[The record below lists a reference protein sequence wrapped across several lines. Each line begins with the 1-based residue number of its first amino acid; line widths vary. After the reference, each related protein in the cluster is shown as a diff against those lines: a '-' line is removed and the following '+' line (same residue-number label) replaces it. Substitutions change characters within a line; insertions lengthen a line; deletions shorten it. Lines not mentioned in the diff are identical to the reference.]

1 MSTTTSTLNG
11 SREHDD
17 TLDRENPTEARTETE
32 TENETGTGATHFEPI
47 WSEAERRHL
56 RRIATS
62 QSSRSAGSQQGGGHN
77 HSRTHTP
84 TQPATRPELDP
95 LSDKFSLSEWM
106 KCKVEQFAAGAIQRR
121 HTGVLFQNLSVHG
134 TAAEIKLQ
142 KSVGSILTAPLHLK
156 QIAQG
161 RQRHKAIL
169 QNFDGLVNRG
179 EMLLVLGRPGS
190 GCSTFLKSISANYEG
205 LSLGEG
211 SSISYDGIPQKV
223 MKEQFRGDILYNG
236 ETEKH
241 FPQLT
246 VGQTLTFA
254 AAARAPRSREPGM
267 SRTDYI
273 NQVRD
278 VVLAVFGLSHA
289 IDTKVG
295 SDYVRGVSGGERK
308 RVSIAE
314 MALAG
319 SPLSCWD
326 NATRGLDS
334 ASAFEFVKAVELSSR
349 IFGTTHLVAAYQASQ
364 AMYDRFDKVI
374 VLYEGREIFFGAT
387 AQAKPFFENMGWRCP
402 ARKSTGDFLTGL
414 TSPREREAKEGWET
428 RVPRTAEE
436 FEQYWRNSAEF
447 HALRG
452 EMAAAQERFEREGTT
467 AEEFL
472 ASKRQRQA
480 KHTRAKSPYTINNG
494 MQVALCTRRAYQR
507 IWNDIASTATTIG
520 GNIVMALII
529 ASLFYGTPFGTQAF
543 FSKSSLLFFT
553 VLLNSLMTVT
563 EINALYGQRPIVEKH
578 ASYAFY
584 HPFAEA
590 LAGVVADLTIKIAAS
605 VIFNTIIYFLG
616 GLRYEAGPYFIFFIV
631 NFAALLS
638 MSSIFR
644 TVAATTKTIS
654 QALAA
659 AGVILIAVV
668 VYTGFVIP
676 RPNMHPWFKWLTW
689 IDPLAFAFEALMV
702 NEFHGRDFPC
712 SNVVP
717 AYPGFTNGSGDMFV
731 CAEKGA
737 IPGQLFV
744 NGDRYLE
751 ASFGYQH
758 SHLWRNF
765 GILLGFLFFF
775 LILYLTV
782 TEFNSHSTSSAEA
795 LVFKPGHVPKTIQ
808 QGVSEKKSQAVVEEP
823 GTQDEELD
831 ALPKQGDV
839 FMWRNVCYDIKLRKD
854 QKRLLDRV
862 SGWVKPGT
870 LTALMGVSGAGK
882 TTLLNVLAQRVSVG
896 VVTGD
901 MLVNGSP
908 LAASFPRRTGYVQQ
922 QDLHLHTSTV
932 REALRFSA
940 LLRQPKST
948 PVAEKHAYVE
958 KVIRM
963 LNMADFADAVI
974 GVPGEGLNV
983 EQRKLL
989 TIGVELAA
997 KPTLLLFLD
1006 EPTSGLDSQSSWSI
1020 VSFLRKL
1027 ADNGQAVLSTIH
1039 QPSATLFEQF
1049 DRLLFLAQGGRTVYF
1064 GDIGDDS
1071 RLLLDYFE
1079 RNGARRCGD
1088 SENPAEYI
1096 LELAGAGSG
1105 APGQSKVD
1113 WPAVWRGSSEAAAV
1127 EAELDGLQRTLQE
1140 KHAHDTDAPE
1150 DHTEFAMPLWDQLVT
1165 VSIRV
1170 FQQYWRTPTYIGGKY
1185 SLGIASALFIGFS
1198 FYIPGHSIQAIQSMI
1213 FAIFMMTAIFAAL
1226 VQQVMPQFIFQR
1238 DLYEVRERPSRTYHW
1253 AAFMVSNIL
1262 VEIPY
1267 AVLLGIMVFAAFT
1280 YAVFGITSGQHQA
1293 LLMLFCVQFFVFG
1306 STFAHMVVAALPDAE
1321 TAGQIATLLFYL
1333 TLTFNGV
1340 LLPSV
1345 MLPGFWI
1352 FMYRVS
1358 PMTYI
1363 VNGIATV
1370 IAGRPV
1376 HCATKELSLFQPY
1389 PSPGTTCGQYMAR
1402 YLQAAGAAGGAL
1414 INPDA
1419 TADCQYCSLRVT
1431 DQFLGA
1437 RDINAN
1443 DGWRD
1448 FGIVWAFVAF
1458 NIAAAI
1464 SLYYL
1469 FRVKTWGRR

>member
-1 MSTTTSTLNG
+1 MG
-11 SREHDD
+11 
-17 TLDRENPTEARTETE
+17 
-32 TENETGTGATHFEPI
+32 
-47 WSEAERRHL
+47 
-56 RRIATS
+56 
-62 QSSRSAGSQQGGGHN
+62 
-77 HSRTHTP
+77 
-84 TQPATRPELDP
+84 
-95 LSDKFSLSEWM
+95 
-106 KCKVEQFAAGAIQRR
+106 
-121 HTGVLFQNLSVHG
+121 
-134 TAAEIKLQ
+134 KL
-142 KSVGSILTAPLHLK
+142 KSVSITP
-156 QIAQG
+156 
-161 RQRHKAIL
+161 
-169 QNFDGLVNRG
+169 
-179 EMLLVLGRPGS
+179 MTW
-190 GCSTFLKSISANYEG
+190 STRKTNQASK
-205 LSLGEG
+205 
-211 SSISYDGIPQKV
+211 D
-223 MKEQFRGDILYNG
+223 
-236 ETEKH
+236 

-267 SRTDYI
+267 SRKDYI

-289 IDTKVG
+289 VHTKVG
-295 SDYVRGVSGGERK
+295 SDYIRGVSGGERK

-319 SPLSCWD
+319 SPFCCWD

-334 ASAFEFVKAVELSSR
+334 ASAFEFVKALELSSQ

-364 AMYDRFDKVI
+364 AMYDIFDKVI
-374 VLYEGREIFFGAT
+374 LLYEGREIFFGST
-387 AQAKPFFENMGWRCP
+387 SRAKQYFEEMGWKCP
-402 ARKSTGDFLTGL
+402 PRKSTGDFLTGL
-414 TSPREREAKEGWET
+414 TSPREREVREGFES

-436 FEQYWRNSAEF
+436 FEKYWRSSPEFRALQAEI
-447 HALRG
+447 
-452 EMAAAQERFEREGTT
+452 AAAEEKFEREGTT
-467 AEEFL
+467 VEEFIE
-472 ASKRQRQA
+472 SKRQRQA
-480 KHTRAKSPYTINNG
+480 KHTRPKSPYTINNA
-494 MQVALCTRRAYQR
+494 MQVMLCTKRAYQR

-520 GNIVMALII
+520 GNIVMSLII

-553 VLLNSLMTVT
+553 VLLNSLLTVT
-563 EINALYGQRPIVEKH
+563 EINALYAQRPIVEKH

-590 LAGVVADLTIKIAAS
+590 LAGVISDMTIKIAAS
-605 VIFNTIIYFLG
+605 IIFNTIIYFLG
-616 GLRYEAGPYFIFFIV
+616 GLRYEAGPFFIFFLI
-631 NFAALLS
+631 NFTALLS

-644 TVAATTKTIS
+644 TVAAASKTIA

-668 VYTGFVIP
+668 VYTGFILP
-676 RPNMHPWFKWLTW
+676 RPNMHPWFKWITW
-689 IDPLAFAFEALMV
+689 IDPLAYAFEALIV
-702 NEFHGRDFPC
+702 NEFHGRNFPC
-712 SNVVP
+712 SNVIP
-717 AYPGFTNGSGDMFV
+717 AYPGFTNGSSNTFV
-731 CAEKGA
+731 CGEKGA
-737 IPGQLFV
+737 IPGELFV

-751 ASFGYQH
+751 VSFGYKH
-758 SHLWRNF
+758 AHLWRNF

-775 LILYLTV
+775 LILYLVV
-782 TEFNSHSTSSAEA
+782 TEFNSHSTSTAEA
-795 LVFKPGHVPKTIQ
+795 LVFKPGHIPATIQ
-808 QGVSEKKSQAVVEEP
+808 KGVAEKGSHSVIEKPQEQEP
-823 GTQDEELD
+823 EDELD

-839 FMWRNVCYDIKLRKD
+839 FMWRNVCYDIKYHNGDR
-854 QKRLLDRV
+854 RLLDDV

-908 LAASFPRRTGYVQQ
+908 LNASFPRRTGYVQQ

-940 LLRQPKST
+940 LLRQPKTT
-948 PVAEKHAYVE
+948 PVEEKHAYVE

-963 LNMADFADAVI
+963 LNMTEFADAVI

-1064 GDIGDDS
+1064 GDIGRDS
-1071 RLLLDYFE
+1071 SLLLDYFE
-1079 RNGARRCGD
+1079 RNGARKCGA

-1096 LELAGAGSG
+1096 LELAGAGTSNT
-1105 APGQSKVD
+1105 ANKID
-1113 WPAVWRGSSEAAAV
+1113 WPAVWRSSPEAAAL
-1127 EAELDGLQRTLQE
+1127 EAELDGLQRTLLE
-1140 KHAHDTDAPE
+1140 KHAHDVDRPE
-1150 DHTEFAMPLWDQLVT
+1150 DHAEFAMPLWDQLVA

-1185 SLGIASALFIGFS
+1185 TLGIASALFIGFS
-1198 FYIPGHSIQAIQSMI
+1198 FYLPGHSIQAIQSMI
-1213 FAIFMMTAIFAAL
+1213 FAIFMMTAIFAAV

-1253 AAFMVSNIL
+1253 VAFMVSNIL

-1267 AVLLGIMVFAAFT
+1267 AVLLGIMLFAAFS
-1280 YAVFGITSGQHQA
+1280 YPVFGIGSSETQGA
-1293 LLMLFCVQFFVFG
+1293 ILLFCVQFFVFG

-1340 LLPSV
+1340 LLPSK

-1358 PMTYI
+1358 PMTYL

-1370 IAGRPV
+1370 ISGRPV
-1376 HCATKELSLFQPY
+1376 RCAKSELAVFQPLQ
-1389 PSPGTTCGQYMAR
+1389 GTTCAQYMQR
-1402 YLQAAGAAGGAL
+1402 YLEAAGAAGGYL
-1414 INPDA
+1414 NNPD
-1419 TADCQYCSLRVT
+1419 DRENCQYCQLRVT
-1431 DQFLGA
+1431 DQFLA
-1437 RDINAN
+1437 ERDIHAS
-1443 DGWRD
+1443 DRWRD
-1448 FGIVWAFVAF
+1448 FGILWAFIGFNVVA
-1458 NIAAAI
+1458 AVT
-1464 SLYYL
+1464 LYYV
-1469 FRVKTWGRR
+1469 FRVRAWGRKR

>member
-1 MSTTTSTLNG
+1 MSESTLKG
-11 SREHDD
+11 SGQQHDD
-17 TLDRENPTEARTETE
+17 HASKDGPHQPIHDTAQY
-32 TENETGTGATHFEPI
+32 EPM
-47 WSEAERRHL
+47 WSEAEREHL
-56 RRIATS
+56 QRIATNES
-62 QSSRSAGSQQGGGHN
+62 ARSAGSQ
-77 HSRTHTP
+77 
-84 TQPATRPELDP
+84 PAGYKRPEIDP
-95 LSDKFSLSEWM
+95 ASDKFDLSEWM
-106 KCKVEQFAAGAIQRR
+106 RFKVEQFSTGAIKRR
-121 HTGVLFQNLSVHG
+121 HTGVIFKDLSVHG
-134 TAAEIKLQ
+134 SAAEIKLQ
-142 KSVGSILTAPLHLK
+142 KSVGSILTTPLHLK
-156 QIAQG
+156 QMVHG
-161 RQRHKAIL
+161 RKRHKAIL
-169 QNFDGLVNRG
+169 QNFDGILKRG
-179 EMLLVLGRPGS
+179 EMLIVLGRPGS
-190 GCSTFLKSISANYEG
+190 GCSTFLKSMAANYDG
-205 LSLGEG
+205 LSVGEG
-211 SSISYDGIPQKV
+211 SCVSYDGIPQKM
-223 MKEQFRGDILYNG
+223 MKQQFRGDILYNG

-267 SRTDYI
+267 SRKDYI

-289 IDTKVG
+289 VHTKVG
-295 SDYVRGVSGGERK
+295 DDYIRGVSGGERK

-319 SPLSCWD
+319 SPLCCWD

-334 ASAFEFVKAVELSSR
+334 ASAFEFVKALELSSR

-374 VLYEGREIFFGAT
+374 LLYEGREIFFGST
-387 AQAKPFFENMGWRCP
+387 SHAKQFFEQMGWKCP
-402 ARKSTGDFLTGL
+402 SRKSTGDFLTGL
-414 TSPREREAKEGWET
+414 TSPREREAKEGFED

-436 FEQYWRNSAEF
+436 FERYWRASPEFRALQAEI
-447 HALRG
+447 
-452 EMAAAQERFEREGTT
+452 AANLEKFDREGTT
-467 AEEFL
+467 AEEFIE
-472 ASKRQRQA
+472 SKRQRQA
-480 KHTRAKSPYTINNG
+480 KHTRPKSPYTINNR
-494 MQVALCTRRAYQR
+494 MQVMLCTKRAYQR

-520 GNIVMALII
+520 GNTVMALII

-553 VLLNSLMTVT
+553 VLLNSLLTVT
-563 EINALYGQRPIVEKH
+563 EINALYAQRPIVEKH

-590 LAGVVADLTIKIAAS
+590 LAGVVSDLTIKIAAS
-605 VIFNTIIYFLG
+605 IVFNTIIYFLG
-616 GLRYEAGPYFIFFIV
+616 GLRYEPGPFFIFFIV

-644 TVAATTKTIS
+644 TVAAASKTIA

-659 AGVILIAVV
+659 AGVILLAVV
-668 VYTGFVIP
+668 IYTGFVIP

-689 IDPLAFAFEALMV
+689 IDPLAYAFEALMV
-702 NEFHGRDFPC
+702 NEFHGRNFPC
-712 SNVVP
+712 SDVIP
-717 AYPGFTNGSGDMFV
+717 AYPGFTSGTSELFV
-731 CAEKGA
+731 CGEKGA
-737 IPGQLFV
+737 IPGQLYV
-744 NGDRYLE
+744 NGDRYLD
-751 ASFGYQH
+751 ASFGYRH

-765 GILLGFLFFF
+765 GILLAFLFFF
-775 LILYLTV
+775 LVLYLTV
-782 TEFNSHSTSSAEA
+782 TELNSHSTSTAET
-795 LVFKPGHVPKTIQ
+795 LVFRPGHVPKSIQ
-808 QGVSEKKSQAVVEEP
+808 QGMSEKESKTVVEEP
-823 GTQDEELD
+823 SPSQDQQDEELD

-839 FMWRNVCYDIKLRKD
+839 FMWRNVCYDIKYRND

-901 MLVNGSP
+901 MLVNGNP
-908 LAASFPRRTGYVQQ
+908 LNASFPRRTGYVQQ

-948 PVAEKHAYVE
+948 SVEEKYAYVE

-963 LNMADFADAVI
+963 LNMTDFADAVI

-1039 QPSATLFEQF
+1039 QPSGTLFEEF

-1064 GDIGDDS
+1064 GDIGQDS
-1071 RLLLDYFE
+1071 SLLLDYFH
-1079 RNGARRCGD
+1079 RNGARKCGD
-1088 SENPAEYI
+1088 TENPAEYI
-1096 LELAGAGSG
+1096 LELAGAGSNE
-1105 APGQSKVD
+1105 SKVD
-1113 WPAVWRGSSEAAAV
+1113 WPAIWRESNEAAALN
-1127 EAELDGLQRTLQE
+1127 AELDGLQRRLQE
-1140 KHAHDTDAPE
+1140 KHAQDVDAPG
-1150 DHTEFAMPLWDQLVT
+1150 DHAEFAMPLWDQLVA

-1185 SLGIASALFIGFS
+1185 TLGIAAALFIGFS
-1198 FYIPGHSIQAIQSMI
+1198 FYIPGRSIQAIQSMI
-1213 FAIFMMTAIFAAL
+1213 FAVFMMTAIFVAL
-1226 VQQVMPQFIFQR
+1226 VQQIMPQFIFQR

-1262 VEIPY
+1262 VEMPY
-1267 AVLLGIMVFAAFT
+1267 AVLLGIMVFAAFN
-1280 YAVFGITSGQHQA
+1280 YPVFGIASSEKQGLV
-1293 LLMLFCVQFFVFG
+1293 LLLCIQFFVFG

-1321 TAGQIATLLFYL
+1321 TAGEIATLLFYL

-1345 MLPGFWI
+1345 SLPGFWI

-1363 VNGIATV
+1363 VNGIVTV
-1370 IAGRPV
+1370 ISGREV
-1376 HCATKELSLFQPY
+1376 RCARNELSLFQP
-1389 PSPGTTCGQYMAR
+1389 SPGSTCGQYMAR
-1402 YLQAAGAAGGAL
+1402 YLEAAGPAGGAL
-1414 INPDA
+1414 VNPDA
-1419 TADCQYCSLRVT
+1419 TADCRYCALRVT
-1431 DQFLGA
+1431 DQFLGQ
-1437 RDINAN
+1437 RDIYAG

-1448 FGIVWAFVAF
+1448 FGIVWAFIGF
-1458 NIAAAI
+1458 NVFAAL

-1469 FRVKTWGRR
+1469 FRVRTWGRK